1 MLQEHLTIRKSLNK
15 AYLKV
20 KPTRTQIET
29 FKAGLISLFNQVKES
44 ESEEYHKNII
54 AEFLKNTYYH
64 PAHYI
69 NTKGRTDLVI
79 HNGKDSKSTVGVI
92 IETKRPANKAEMPT
106 KGNLNSKAVHELVL
120 YYLKERISNKNLEI
134 KYLIATNLYE
144 WFIFNAQ
151 DFEKVFARNKKLV
164 ADFEK
169 FEAGSL
175 SGTTTDFFYNE
186 ISKPFI
192 DEQGASIPVT
202 WFDLRHYETIVTN
215 DSKEDDKKLIEIY
228 KVLSPEHLLK
238 LSFSNDSNTLDKRF
252 YNELLHII
260 GLEERKEGS
269 KKLIGR
275 KAEGKRDNGSLIEN
289 AINILNY
296 EDCLRD
302 IKNLSDYGEN
312 KEDQLYHVALELSI
326 TWINRILFLK
336 LLEGQ
341 LVRYHNGDSS
351 FKFLNAELI
360 QDYDALNKLFFHVL
374 AVKENERG
382 DHVKEKYKKI
392 PYLNSSLFEP
402 NELEHRTIR
411 ISNLEDDYTLPTLS
425 GTVLKD
431 NTGKKKTGSLNPLS
445 YLFDFLDAYDFSSE
459 GAEDI
464 SEENKTL
471 INASVLGLIFEKI
484 NGYKDGSFFTPGFI
498 TMYMCRET
506 IRRAVVQKFN
516 DSKGWNCENLDELYN
531 KIDDLKNANDI
542 INSLKICDPAVGS
555 GHFLVSAL
563 NEIIA
568 IKSELKVLIDS
579 SGRRL
584 KNYHIEVINDELVIT
599 DEDGEFFEYRP
610 KNPESQRIQETLFHE
625 KQTIIENC
633 LFGVDI
639 NQNSVKICRLRLWIE
654 LLKNAYY
661 RPDSGYS
668 ELETLPNIDINIKCG
683 NSLIS
688 RYPLDADIKSALAK
702 SKWTIDSYRL
712 AIMSY
717 RNAENKEEK
726 ASMRRLIDEIKSDF
740 ESEVARNDKRLL
752 KANKLKG
759 ELSVLTGQQSLFA
772 LSKKE
777 KAEWE
782 KKVKKISEHLD
793 KLDSELEEIK
803 HNKIYKNAFEWRF
816 EFPEILNDDGDFFG
830 FDVVIGNPPY
840 IRQEN
845 FSELKPYLRDNYSV
859 YNSISDLL
867 TYFVEL
873 GVNILRPAGVFQFI
887 ISNKFTRANYGKE
900 LRKYLLDNISL
911 THFIDFSGIPV
922 FDEATVDSAVLGFS
936 NLVKNRSSQIYSYA
950 NIKKYEF
957 SMQDFN
963 SYLNTIVQE
972 LLQDK
977 LTINSWA
984 FESEEVLKIKQKVE
998 RQGIPLKDWN
1008 ITINY
1013 GLKTGLNEAFVIN
1026 NEKKNELI
1034 KIDSKS
1040 EAVIKPLLRGRDLGK
1055 YLPNFQNLY
1064 LIYIPWHFPLH
1075 NDQDITGASWKAET
1089 EFKNNYPA
1097 IYSHL
1102 ETYKEKLS
1110 KRNKAETN
1118 IRYEWY
1124 ALQRFGANY
1133 WQDFNKPKIIYPNMT
1148 KYLPFSIDLKYN
1160 FYHNDKSFHLI
1171 SERIYWLASFL
1182 NSTLFKYCFIDNFA
1196 ELLGG
1201 TRELRK
1207 VFFEPI
1213 PVKQISEKEE
1223 YPFKELIKTICD
1235 LKECDFQSEITEIE
1249 NEIDR
1254 LVYNIYELTEEE
1266 IKIIEESIKLK

>member
-1 MLQEHLTIRKSLNK
+1 MTSNQLAIRKSLNK

-20 KPTRTQIET
+20 KPTRIQIET
-29 FKAGLISLFNQVKES
+29 FKEGLISLFNQVKES

-54 AEFLKNTYYH
+54 AEFLKSTYYY
-64 PAHYI
+64 PEHYI

-106 KGNLNSKAVHELVL
+106 KVNLNSKAVHELVL

-151 DFEKVFARNKKLV
+151 DFEKVFAKNKKLV

-186 ISKPFI
+186 IAKPFI
-192 DEQGASIPVT
+192 NAQEVSVPVT
-202 WFDLRHYETIVTN
+202 WFDLRDYETIVKN

-228 KVLSPEHLLK
+228 KILSPEHLLK
-238 LSFSNDSNTLDKRF
+238 LPFSNDSNTLDKRF

-275 KAEGKRDNGSLIEN
+275 KAEGKRDKGSLIEN

-302 IKNLSDYGEN
+302 IKNLSDYGES
-312 KEDQLYHVALELSI
+312 KDEQLYQVALELSI

-341 LVRYHNGDSS
+341 LVRYHNSDTSY
-351 FKFLNAELI
+351 KFLNAELI
-360 QDYDALNKLFFHVL
+360 SDYDTLNKLFFHVL
-374 AVKENERG
+374 AVKEKERG
-382 DHVKEKYKKI
+382 DHVKEKFRRI

-411 ISNLEDDYTLPTLS
+411 ISNLEDDYTLPVIS

-431 NTGKKKTGSLNPLS
+431 NLGKKKIGSLNPLS
-445 YLFDFLDAYDFSSE
+445 YLFVFLDAYDFSSE

-516 DSKGWNCENLDELYN
+516 DAKGWKCENLDCLYN
-531 KIDDLKNANDI
+531 KIDDLKDANDI

-584 KNYHIEVINDELVIT
+584 KNYHVEVINDEIVIT
-599 DEDGEFFEYRP
+599 DEDGEFFEYHP

-661 RPDSGYS
+661 RPDSDFT

-688 RYPLDADIKSALAK
+688 RYPLDADIKNALKK

-712 AIMSY
+712 VVMSY

-726 ASMRRLIDEIKSDF
+726 ASMRKLIDEIKSDF
-740 ESEVARNDKRLL
+740 ESEVSKSDKRFLRL
-752 KANKLKG
+752 NKLKG
-759 ELSVLTGQQSLFA
+759 ELLSLTGQQNLFEMEG
-772 LSKKE
+772 KQ
-777 KAEWE
+777 KANWE
-782 KKVKKISEHLD
+782 KKVKKTTDEIT
-793 KLDSELEEIK
+793 KLESELEEIRN
-803 HNKIYKNAFEWRF
+803 NKIYENAFEWRF
-816 EFPEILNDDGDFFG
+816 EFPEVLNDDGDFVG
-830 FDVVIGNPPY
+830 FDMVIGNPPY
-840 IRQEN
+840 IRIQELN
-845 FSELKPYLRDNYSV
+845 NTENIVEYYSSLYKSGSRGNYDIYV
-859 YNSISDLL
+859 LFI
-867 TYFVEL
+867 EL
-873 GVNILRPAGVFQFI
+873 GLNIVHDIAGKVTYILPHKFINAKYGLNTRNLISNGQFLSKLIHFGSIQIFQDASTYTCLLFLDRLRPLKFEYRKIGENIANWKSDPHERMSEISFMNIQRNDWLLMNNDENNLLRKLNVKAKRLEQVTTRIFQGFKTSADRIFIVKEISRQQNSPIIQIRSPIDGALYTVEKELFHYLIKGGDGKRFYFKESNLLILFPYVDGKIIPSEVMQNKYPKTWDYLSCFKKLLKRREKGKFNNEFWYQYGRNQALDVMSQPKIFTPDISIKPSFAYDQNGSRFFTGGTAGGYGIIVDSIDVYFI
-887 ISNKFTRANYGKE
+887 LGILNSKITQWYISNISTQMRGGWYSFESRFIKNIPIKIPHENKIGKIS
-900 LRKYLLDNISL
+900 RMVQNIIDKKDNNPDYDTTQL
-911 THFIDFSGIPV
+911 ENDIDE
-922 FDEATVDSAVLGFS
+922 DLYD
-936 NLVKNRSSQIYSYA
+936 IY
-950 NIKKYEF
+950 N
-957 SMQDFN
+957 
-963 SYLNTIVQE
+963 
-972 LLQDK
+972 
-977 LTINSWA
+977 LTIDEIELIDKS
-984 FESEEVLKIKQKVE
+984 
-998 RQGIPLKDWN
+998 
-1008 ITINY
+1008 TIN
-1013 GLKTGLNEAFVIN
+1013 
-1026 NEKKNELI
+1026 
-1034 KIDSKS
+1034 
-1040 EAVIKPLLRGRDLGK
+1040 
-1055 YLPNFQNLY
+1055 
-1064 LIYIPWHFPLH
+1064 
-1075 NDQDITGASWKAET
+1075 
-1089 EFKNNYPA
+1089 
-1097 IYSHL
+1097 
-1102 ETYKEKLS
+1102 
-1110 KRNKAETN
+1110 
-1118 IRYEWY
+1118 
-1124 ALQRFGANY
+1124 
-1133 WQDFNKPKIIYPNMT
+1133 
-1148 KYLPFSIDLKYN
+1148 
-1160 FYHNDKSFHLI
+1160 
-1171 SERIYWLASFL
+1171 
-1182 NSTLFKYCFIDNFA
+1182 
-1196 ELLGG
+1196 
-1201 TRELRK
+1201 
-1207 VFFEPI
+1207 
-1213 PVKQISEKEE
+1213 
-1223 YPFKELIKTICD
+1223 
-1235 LKECDFQSEITEIE
+1235 
-1249 NEIDR
+1249 
-1254 LVYNIYELTEEE
+1254 
-1266 IKIIEESIKLK
+1266 